1 MIVGFSNRAVNGR
14 FARQRTRWVM
24 GSKGEAALS
33 ASMAL
38 AATVWSPVCWKW
50 IEAAEPFM
58 SSWKLRATSVVLAF
72 LGNVQREMVRSF
84 TLSR

>member
-1 MIVGFSNRAVNGR
+1 
-14 FARQRTRWVM
+14 
-24 GSKGEAALS
+24 
-33 ASMAL
+33 
-38 AATVWSPVCWKW
+38 VWSPVCWKW